1 MLQPEAQRRV
11 VPEAVE
17 LVSSRSR
24 REPFGAVIE
33 IIEAE
38 DVAKRKDVDCTGGGA
53 STPETEGVSTATNQ
67 DSPENT

>member
-1 MLQPEAQRRV
+1 MLQPEAQRRL

-17 LVSSRSR
+17 LISSRHR
-24 REPFGAVIE
+24 WEPFGAVIE

-38 DVAKRKDVDCTGGGA
+38 DVAMRKAVHCTREA
-53 STPETEGVSTATNQ
+53 STPATEGVSTATNP